1 MRLANKR
8 TFLTLLVVSVLAL
21 FVAAACGSEG
31 DQGSQGPQGAQ
42 GGQGSQGPQ
51 GAQGDQG
58 PQGPQGAQGGQGPQ
72 GPQGPQGDQG
82 PQGPQGPQGETLPL
96 NIILAA
102 AGDKTSDQPLVISPD
117 GPVHVIVYGS
127 GFNEGEELR
136 VELVGSNGL
145 VIAGFSRV
153 EGLNFVGLAGAFSS
167 TWTTASPVAEGLYSV
182 EVTSMPSNTK
192 ASSALVVAEK

>member
-1 MRLANKR
+1 MRREVKDHKGLRVRREIKDHKGLR
-8 TFLTLLVVSVLAL
+8 VRREVKDHKCLRGRRGIKGL
-21 FVAAACGSEG
+21 
-31 DQGSQGPQGAQ
+31 
-42 GGQGSQGPQ
+42 
-51 GAQGDQG
+51 
-58 PQGPQGAQGGQGPQ
+58 
-72 GPQGPQGDQG
+72 
-82 PQGPQGPQGETLPL
+82 QGPQGPQGETLPL